1 MLYNVNILILG
12 VPLPKR
18 SGRAVRSRFPMKNR
32 ESSTAIPHANVPK
45 ENELF
50 TIRIIAKKGRC
61 KALQTLR
68 AALIFLFLQGFQNL
82 VGLFLEFKYLQGQKK
97 TLQEIVTILLIFK

>member
-1 MLYNVNILILG
+1 
-12 VPLPKR
+12 
-18 SGRAVRSRFPMKNR
+18 MKNR

-50 TIRIIAKKGRC
+50 TIRIIAKTGRC

-97 TLQEIVTILLIFK
+97 TLQEINFPNKKTTFAPWKKTTKYSGLEQ